1 MNPEEIFQVSQGL
14 TLSAVGNSNK
24 CHCLWRNIL
33 PVACGTAVWLVL
45 GARCQRGRFS
55 AVIRF
60 CRRARMIPS
69 RNSLIVIN
77 HFWNGKGFIC
87 AAASGGTAIHAAG
100 WWHLAP
106 FWGRTPVTVTL
117 KINWTNKKKSWR
129 KDWDFYPTGTLS
141 EVNDIP
147 QKLQWH

>member
-45 GARCQRGRFS
+45 GARCQGGRFS

-106 FWGRTPVTVTL
+106 FLRRDSCNSHSKNQLNKQQKKL
-117 KINWTNKKKSWR
+117 KKRLRLLPYRDLI
-129 KDWDFYPTGTLS
+129 
-141 EVNDIP
+141 
-147 QKLQWH
+147 